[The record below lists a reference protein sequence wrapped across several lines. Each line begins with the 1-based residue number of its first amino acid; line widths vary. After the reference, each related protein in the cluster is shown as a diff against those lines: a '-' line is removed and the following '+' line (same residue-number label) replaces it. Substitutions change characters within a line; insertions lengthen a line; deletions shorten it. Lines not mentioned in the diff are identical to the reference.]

1 MDKKAIAVLPAQ
13 QVLEQLRT
21 SPEGLSS
28 SEAEKRGAI
37 SGLNVLTKSKHTA
50 LGVLGRQLK
59 SSLIYL
65 LAFASI
71 FSFVL
76 GDLSDGIIIAVI
88 LLINTSLGFVQEYR
102 SERAVERLSTFI
114 SMKVSAMRDGKTV
127 QLDEALLVPG
137 DIIFLEEGD
146 IVPADCKLL
155 GAENLQANEA
165 QLTGESVPV
174 TKMIQA
180 GAEQPTTS
188 GDASLLFTGSVIEK
202 GKATAVVYAIGDN
215 TELGKIASLSTRTR
229 KVTQYEKSLQ
239 AFSSLLIRVVLV
251 TLTVTFLAKLLLTSD
266 FSHLPQFLLFIV
278 ALAIAVVPEA
288 LPVIATVTLSRG
300 AMQLARQQVV
310 VKRLSSLEDL
320 GNITLLCT
328 DKTGTLTEGKMS
340 IQKIVADDPLRLQ
353 HFAAAI
359 LESPSETGTARQSSY
374 DAAFLAYIPPDIRK
388 QARGYR
394 QLQALPFDPERRR
407 RCIVIEDAHT
417 HSRYLVVVGAVETLL
432 TLSDCL
438 GQHKEQY
445 LADVTSDGKQG
456 LRDLALAYRELPAS
470 GPIDIPQY
478 EQHLTFLG
486 FVTLVDPL
494 RPTAKQTIQRAQ
506 SLGVAVKILSGDSRE
521 VAAYIGN
528 QIGLGG
534 DVYTGEEL
542 ANMAPDEL
550 QRVMKSCNVFAR
562 VSPVQKYTIIEAL
575 KREHV
580 VGYQGDGINDA
591 PALKLADVALAVDTA
606 TDVAKE
612 SADIVLLNQDLGVMI
627 NGIQEGRTI
636 FLNIDKYLKY
646 TMVGNFGNFFALA
659 ILYLLALNLPLLPV
673 QLLLTSLITDIPLIA
688 IASDRVDSKEVIRPE
703 KYNTR
708 SLILISLVLGS
719 CTALFE
725 LLYFALITSRPP
737 LFVQTSMFLFLT
749 LLQFIVIVS
758 IRNHDYFW
766 KGTRPSTLLA
776 SAVALACVVSLALP
790 YIPPTARLFM
800 FMPLPLQELAIVIGL
815 ALFYLV
821 VLDVIK
827 VWYYRRA
834 HKGAVGSRNVQTSAQ
849 TERKSGPI
857 SSDIEQTL

>member
-1 MDKKAIAVLPAQ
+1 MDKQAIAVLSAQ
-13 QVLEQLRT
+13 QALEQLHA

-28 SEAEKRGAI
+28 SEAERRRAT

-50 LGVLGRQLK
+50 LDILGRQLK

-65 LAFASI
+65 LAFASV
-71 FSFVL
+71 FSFAL

-88 LLINTSLGFVQEYR
+88 LLINTSLGFFQEYR
-102 SERAVERLSTFI
+102 SERAVDSLSTFI
-114 SMKVSAMRDGKTV
+114 SKKVSVKRDGKTV

-137 DIIFLEEGD
+137 DIIFLKEGD

-155 GAENLQANEA
+155 SAENLQVNES
-165 QLTGESVPV
+165 QLTGESVPI
-174 TKMIQA
+174 TKAVQA
-180 GAEQPTTS
+180 GAGQPATS

-202 GKATAVVYAIGDN
+202 GEASAVVYAIGDA

-251 TLTVTFLAKLLLTSD
+251 TLAVTFLAKLLLTRD
-266 FSHLPQFLLFIV
+266 LTHLPQFLLFIV

-300 AMQLARQQVV
+300 ATQLAKKQVV

-353 HFAAAI
+353 QFAAATV
-359 LESPSETGTARQSSY
+359 ESPGETGATQQNSY
-374 DAAFLAYIPPDIRK
+374 DAAFLAYIPPEIQE
-388 QARGYR
+388 QARAYR
-394 QLQALPFDPERRR
+394 QVQALPFDPERRR
-407 RCIVIEDAHT
+407 RCMVIEDSST
-417 HSRYLVVVGAVETLL
+417 HARYLVVLGAVEILL
-432 TLSDCL
+432 ALSDCQ
-438 GQHKEQY
+438 GQQKEQY
-445 LADVTSDGKQG
+445 LAEVTSDGQQG
-456 LRDLALAYRELPAS
+456 LRDLGLAYRQLPTS
-470 GPIDIPQY
+470 GQIDIPPY

-486 FVTLVDPL
+486 FVTLADPL
-494 RPTAKQTIQRAQ
+494 RPTAKQTIERAE

-521 VAAYIGN
+521 VAAYIGS

-534 DVYTGEEL
+534 QVYTGDEL
-542 ANMAPDEL
+542 ANMKPEEL
-550 QRVMKSCNVFAR
+550 QRVVTSCNVFAR
-562 VSPVQKYTIIEAL
+562 VSPAQKYTLIETL

-591 PALKLADVALAVDTA
+591 PALKLADVALAVDSA

-612 SADIVLLNQDLGVMI
+612 SADIVLLNQDLGVII
-627 NGIQEGRTI
+627 NGIQEGRAI
-636 FLNIDKYLKY
+636 FLNIEKYLKY
-646 TMVGNFGNFFALA
+646 TLVGNFGNFFALA

-673 QLLLTSLITDIPLIA
+673 QLLLTSLITDVPLIT
-688 IASDRVDSKEVIRPE
+688 IASDRVDSKEAMRPE

-708 SLILISLVLGS
+708 SLMWISLVLGS

-725 LLYFALITSRPP
+725 LLYFALVSSRSL

-749 LLQFIVIVS
+749 LLQLIVIVS

-766 KGTRPSTLLA
+766 RGTRPSTLLTT
-776 SAVALACVVSLALP
+776 AVALAGIVSFALP
-790 YIPPTARLFM
+790 YIPPTARLFT
-800 FMPLPLQELAIVIGL
+800 FTPLPLQELAIVVGL
-815 ALFYLV
+815 ALVYLV

-827 VWYYRRA
+827 VRYYRRA
-834 HKGAVGSRNVQTSAQ
+834 DKDASRSLDAQPSAHTKLR
-849 TERKSGPI
+849 TE
-857 SSDIEQTL
+857 Q